1 MSIATNT
8 GIFMNTKTI
17 TSMGTTIM
25 DITIITIAM
34 R

>member
-1 MSIATNT
+1 MSIAMNT
-8 GIFMNTKTI
+8 GIFMNTT
-17 TSMGTTIM
+17 TTMSMGTTIM